1 MNKLENPMPDPE
13 GLAPRATADALSGP
27 AADQR
32 HPFQA
37 ARARAHAE
45 VGKHYVGSRDTV
57 DLLMVA
63 LLARGHVLLEGV
75 PGIAKTTLV
84 KTFSET
90 LGCAFSR
97 IQFTPDLLPA
107 DITGTYVLNLRDQTF
122 VLRKGPVFANIVLAD
137 EINRA
142 PAKTQSALLEAMQE
156 SQVTIEGETHRLPSP
171 FMVLA
176 TQNPVEQEGVYVL
189 PEAQVDR
196 FLFRVLLGYP
206 TFDEERRVL
215 QTWNTTP
222 PPVGV
227 VLSPALIES
236 AADAAERVHVAP
248 TLVDWIVRLVQS
260 TRIHPAVRLGA
271 SPRASL
277 ALLRCAKARAFILG
291 RDMVLPDDVK
301 ELVRHVLNH
310 RILLAPEAELDQ
322 IRVEDV
328 IAECLAQSPYDREP

>member
-1 MNKLENPMPDPE
+1 MTAPSDSLPTPQGAKAMLEP
-13 GLAPRATADALSGP
+13 
-27 AADQR
+27 R
-32 HPFQA
+32 HPAQTV
-37 ARARAHAE
+37 RAELTAE
-45 VGKHYVGSRDTV
+45 VGKHYVGSRDTI
-57 DLLMVA
+57 DLLLIA

-90 LGCAFSR
+90 LGCQFSR

-107 DITGTYVLNLRDQTF
+107 DITGTYVLNLRDQSF
-122 VLRKGPVFANIVLAD
+122 ILRKGPIFANIVLAD

-156 SQVTIEGETHRLPSP
+156 SQVTIEGETHRLPAP

-176 TQNPVEQEGVYVL
+176 TQNPIEQEGVYVL

-206 TFDEERRVL
+206 SFDEERRVL
-215 QTWNTTP
+215 TTWNTTP
-222 PPVGV
+222 PPVGI
-227 VLSPALIES
+227 VLSPELIES
-236 AADAAERVHVAP
+236 GAEAAERVHVAP
-248 TLVDWIVRLVQS
+248 TLLDWIVRLVQA
-260 TRIHPAVRLGA
+260 TRAHAAVRLGA

-277 ALLRCAKARAFILG
+277 ALLRCAKVRAFIHG

-310 RILLAPEAELDQ
+310 RILLSPEAELDQ
-322 IRVEDV
+322 IRVDDV
-328 IAECLAQSPYDREP
+328 IAECLAETPYDREP